1 MYVNLYLF
9 VCLFDRVNQS
19 LPTTIDS
26 GLHGPQGPFST
37 PLGDWDLLFKEG
49 RVVEKLTVYIYYS
62 IRCKEKGRYNFRC
75 IQPIPFKLGN

>member
-1 MYVNLYLF
+1 MCVCVYVCVCACVF

-37 PLGDWDLLFKEG
+37 LSGDWDLLFKVG
-49 RVVEKLTVYIYYS
+49 KVVEKLTVYIHFS
-62 IRCKEKGRYNFRC
+62 IRCKEKRG
-75 IQPIPFKLGN
+75 L